1 MSIKDAT
8 LKYFFQSTKMT
19 FNLLKYYFR
28 RMNEITVVGNI
39 KIHYGFAKTF
49 DSFIPYEYIHNK
61 NDDLKEEGQ

>member
-1 MSIKDAT
+1 
-8 LKYFFQSTKMT
+8 MT